1 MFEVLE
7 ELTVDNILAKVG
19 EYDIF
24 KAYCPNFKEV
34 GVKFSADDR
43 SDSSPSCM
51 ISPYNGSLWYKDF
64 GKSDKAVTCFQYVMN
79 KYGLN
84 FIQSLGVINMDFDLG
99 LKPYIEHVPSLN
111 YIGLPDKPEITN
123 KLHSKEKYDVII
135 DVNYRKWLSLDG
147 DYWHQRYYLTK
158 NILEYFNINPINK
171 LTLTKETK
179 FNINIP
185 IETYAFLIDVENS
198 IKRFKIYSPYEN
210 SKKNKKWLSNCKEY
224 HYQGYNQLPWLGEK
238 LVITKSLKDVAVLS
252 LFKIPAIAPQA
263 ESILI
268 DYEFFQKLLK
278 RFPTIYMFFDND
290 KAGIEGSR
298 KNSNN
303 LSIQQRFIPQDSG
316 CKDIS
321 DFINKYR
328 YNETKSLVKHLFE

>member
-7 ELTVDNILAKVG
+7 DLTVDNILTRVS

-34 GVKFSADDR
+34 GSKFSAPDR
-43 SDSSPSCM
+43 SDSDPSC
-51 ISPYNGSLWYKDF
+51 IITSYNGSLWFKDF
-64 GKSDKAVTCFQYVMN
+64 GKSDKAVTCFQYIMN
-79 KYGLN
+79 KYN
-84 FIQSLGVINMDFDLG
+84 CSFIQSLGIINMDFNLG
-99 LKPYIEHVPSLN
+99 LKPYIEHKPSLN
-111 YIGLPDKPEITN
+111 YIGLPDIPEITKKTYN
-123 KLHSKEKYDVII
+123 TEKPEVII
-135 DVNYRKWLSLDG
+135 EVNYRKWLQLDA
-147 DYWHQRYYLTK
+147 DYWYGKYYLTK
-158 NILEYFNINPINK
+158 KVLDFYKIAPINK
-171 LTLTKETK
+171 LTLHKENT

-185 IETYAFLIDVENS
+185 IETYAFLITIENP
-198 IKRFKIYSPYEN
+198 IKRFKIYSPFE
-210 SKKNKKWLSNCKEY
+210 KKNKKWLSNCKEY
-224 HYQGYNQLPWLGEK
+224 NYQGYDQLPWLGEK

-268 DYEFFQKLLK
+268 DYNFYQSLLK
-278 RFPTIYMFFDND
+278 RFNTIYMFFDND

-298 KNSNN
+298 KNSDN

-321 DFINKYR
+321 DFIDKYR
-328 YNETKSLVKHLFE
+328 YAETNSLVKHLFE